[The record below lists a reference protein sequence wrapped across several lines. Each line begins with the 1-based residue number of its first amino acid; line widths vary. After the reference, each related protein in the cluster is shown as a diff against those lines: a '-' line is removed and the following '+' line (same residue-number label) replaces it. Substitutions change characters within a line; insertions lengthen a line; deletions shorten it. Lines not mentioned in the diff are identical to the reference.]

1 MNNMK
6 DDQSLGSSSLH
17 NNDAEAYF
25 VIRPG
30 DGRGLQLMEAAI
42 RRVASIIRFL
52 TLPYN

>member
-17 NNDAEAYF
+17 NSGAETYF
-25 VIRPG
+25 DIRPR

-42 RRVASIIRFL
+42 RRVISVTGFL
-52 TLPYN
+52 NFTL